1 MILRFRVRL
10 KNKLLIFLPLLF
22 SFFLF
27 LFVCFNFT
35 DSDLLSDAI
44 EEDRSF
50 FVRIGSLS
58 AELDS
63 LDNFVV
69 FYGKFM
75 DGTEENA
82 ENNGHLND
90 FLLASL
96 RVVGRNLSLVKNE
109 SGEHLAAKIGDFA
122 GKIFAEGEHL
132 AGSNAEERPQVIA
145 ALRSDISTLK
155 DMVDLA
161 ARQKLGVLKYSYLV
175 WQDFIN
181 KTVIAVSALFFL
193 ITLILTVL
201 LLKKR
206 KSAVRLLSLIGLGA
220 NASADA
226 AAEEIKKLADAK
238 SAEFDELGKKYARE
252 QIVGKRKEDLLNA
265 IPEGLAAA
273 ASGQVTFVNK
283 TMKDWFG
290 VDGASIGEDVKT
302 VFDKIGTDGTEGKFS
317 SGEET
322 YQLSVSQGQNE
333 TFYMIRNITKSEEL
347 SSKLLNS
354 ERLASIGEMAARI
367 THEIRNPLNTIK
379 MNSGYLLNNVEKTES
394 DEKKQ
399 LLSLVVNEVERLE
412 QITNKYM
419 GMVNYNRNGESEHG
433 VSLPSDL
440 IEFLSFHLPE
450 LQKRNIELTVGKSE
464 PLSISISISSFK
476 GIMLNLLKN
485 AWEELEN
492 GGKIAVNIGKN
503 GNFAVISVED
513 SGRGVPQSERE
524 AVFKNFYTNKP
535 GGTGIGLSHS
545 RKLATEAGGKLYVRD
560 SELGGAAFI
569 LEIPLKRKS
578 S

>member
-1 MILRFRVRL
+1 M
-10 KNKLLIFLPLLF
+10 KNKFLIFLPLLF

-50 FVRIGSLS
+50 FVHAGNLS

-75 DGTEENA
+75 DGTGENA

-90 FLLASL
+90 FLLTSL
-96 RVVGRNLSLVKNE
+96 RSLGRNVSLVKNE
-109 SGEHLAAKIGDFA
+109 SGEHLAVKIGDFA
-122 GKIFAEGEHL
+122 GKISAGGERLAE
-132 AGSNAEERPQVIA
+132 SDAEERAQIIA
-145 ALRSDISTLK
+145 ALRGDISTLK
-155 DMVDLA
+155 DMIDLA
-161 ARQKLGVLKYSYLV
+161 ARQKLGILKYSYFV
-175 WQDFIN
+175 WHDFIN
-181 KTVIAVSALFFL
+181 KTVIAVSALFLL
-193 ITLILTVL
+193 ITVVMTVL
-201 LLKKR
+201 IFR
-206 KSAVRLLSLIGLGA
+206 KNKNMGKLFALIGVGE

-226 AAEEIKKLADAK
+226 AAEEIKKLTDAK
-238 SAEFDELGKKYARE
+238 SAEFDELGKKFARE

-265 IPEGLAAA
+265 IPEGLSAA
-273 ASGQVTFVNK
+273 ASGHVTFVNK

-290 VDGASIGEDVKT
+290 VDGSAIGEDVKT
-302 VFDKIGTDGTEGKFS
+302 VFDKIGTDGSEGKFS

-333 TFYMIRNITKSEEL
+333 TFYIIRNITKSEEL

-379 MNSGYLLNNVEKTES
+379 MNSTYLLNNVEKTES

-476 GIMLNLLKN
+476 EIMLNLLKN

-492 GGKIAVNIGKN
+492 GGKIAVNIARN

-513 SGRGVPQSERE
+513 SGKGVPQSERE
-524 AVFKNFYTNKP
+524 VVFKNFYTNKP

-545 RKLATEAGGKLYVRD
+545 KKLATEAGGKLYIGD
-560 SELGGAAFI
+560 SALGGAAFI
-569 LEIPLKRKS
+569 LEIPVKKK
-578 S
+578 

>member
-1 MILRFRVRL
+1 M
-10 KNKLLIFLPLLF
+10 KNKFLIFLPLLF

-50 FVRIGSLS
+50 FVHAGSLS

-75 DGTEENA
+75 DGTGENA

-90 FLLASL
+90 FLLTSL
-96 RVVGRNLSLVKNE
+96 RSLGRNVSLVKNE
-109 SGEHLAAKIGDFA
+109 SGEHLAVKIGDFA
-122 GKIFAEGEHL
+122 GKISAGGERLAE
-132 AGSNAEERPQVIA
+132 SDAEERAQIIA
-145 ALRSDISTLK
+145 ALRGDISTLK
-155 DMVDLA
+155 DMIDLA
-161 ARQKLGVLKYSYLV
+161 ARQKLGILKYSYFV
-175 WQDFIN
+175 WHDFIN
-181 KTVIAVSALFFL
+181 KTVIAVSALFLL
-193 ITLILTVL
+193 ITVVMTVL
-201 LLKKR
+201 IFR
-206 KSAVRLLSLIGLGA
+206 KNKNMGKLFALIGVGE

-226 AAEEIKKLADAK
+226 AAEEIKKLTDAK
-238 SAEFDELGKKYARE
+238 SAEFDELGKKFARE

-265 IPEGLAAA
+265 IPEGLSAA
-273 ASGQVTFVNK
+273 ASGHVTFVNK

-290 VDGASIGEDVKT
+290 VDGSAIGEDVKT
-302 VFDKIGTDGTEGKFS
+302 VFDKIGTDGSEGKFS

-333 TFYMIRNITKSEEL
+333 TFYIIRNITKSEEL

-379 MNSGYLLNNVEKTES
+379 MNSTYLLNNVEKTES

-476 GIMLNLLKN
+476 EIMLNLLKN

-492 GGKIAVNIGKN
+492 GGKIAVNIARN

-513 SGRGVPQSERE
+513 SGKGVPQSERE
-524 AVFKNFYTNKP
+524 VVFKNFYTNKP

-545 RKLATEAGGKLYVRD
+545 KKLATEAGGKLYIGD
-560 SELGGAAFI
+560 SALGGAAFI
-569 LEIPLKRKS
+569 LEIPVKKK
-578 S
+578 

>member
-1 MILRFRVRL
+1 L
-10 KNKLLIFLPLLF
+10 KNKFLIFLPLLF

-50 FVRIGSLS
+50 FVHAGNLS

-75 DGTEENA
+75 DGTGENA

-90 FLLASL
+90 FLLTSL
-96 RVVGRNLSLVKNE
+96 RSLGRNVSLVKNE
-109 SGEHLAAKIGDFA
+109 SGEHLAVKIGDFA
-122 GKIFAEGEHL
+122 GKISAGGERLAE
-132 AGSNAEERPQVIA
+132 SDAEERAQIIA
-145 ALRSDISTLK
+145 ALRGDISTLK
-155 DMVDLA
+155 DMIDLA
-161 ARQKLGVLKYSYLV
+161 ARQKLGILKYSYFV
-175 WQDFIN
+175 WHDFIN
-181 KTVIAVSALFFL
+181 KTVIAVSALFLL
-193 ITLILTVL
+193 ITVVMTVL
-201 LLKKR
+201 IFR
-206 KSAVRLLSLIGLGA
+206 KNKNMGKLFALIGVGE

-226 AAEEIKKLADAK
+226 AAEEIKKLTDAK
-238 SAEFDELGKKYARE
+238 SAEFDELGKKFARE

-265 IPEGLAAA
+265 IPEGLSAA
-273 ASGQVTFVNK
+273 ASGHVTFVNK

-290 VDGASIGEDVKT
+290 VDGSAIGEDVKT
-302 VFDKIGTDGTEGKFS
+302 VFDKIGTDGSEGKFS

-333 TFYMIRNITKSEEL
+333 TFYIIRNITKSEEL

-379 MNSGYLLNNVEKTES
+379 MNSTYLLNNVEKTES

-476 GIMLNLLKN
+476 EIMLNLLKN

-492 GGKIAVNIGKN
+492 GGKIAVNIARN

-513 SGRGVPQSERE
+513 SGKGVPQSERE
-524 AVFKNFYTNKP
+524 VVFKNFYTNKP

-545 RKLATEAGGKLYVRD
+545 KKLATEAGGKLYIGD
-560 SELGGAAFI
+560 SALGGAAFI
-569 LEIPLKRKS
+569 LEIPVKKK
-578 S
+578 